1 MFDGMGTEI
10 ERMQK
15 VVLIKEVVRYL
26 AYAFLAF
33 LVAEFLR
40 FTASID
46 NSEAKFPE
54 LSLVEYA
61 QSFFLIVSGLISLR
75 FYLSKQRHF
84 HRHIFMLISA
94 LCAMA
99 FIREQDMHF
108 ETFVGDGTWP
118 IPVFAILAVVIYKIF
133 RIRKDLIAEI
143 VSYMKTR
150 SYGFFSAATITIF
163 IFSRMF
169 GRAVFWEAVMGD
181 QYFRSVKNVAE
192 ESLELYGYLLLM
204 IAVVELAIADK
215 QLKKIKKIPLTDH
228 SMEKP
233 QRQFAAAH

>member
-1 MFDGMGTEI
+1 MGTEI
-10 ERMQK
+10 EKKQK
-15 VVLIKEVVRYL
+15 NILIKEGVRYL

-33 LVAEFLR
+33 LVTEFLR
-40 FTASID
+40 WTASLD

-61 QSFFLIVSGLISLR
+61 QSFFLIVSGLISFR
-75 FYLSKQRHF
+75 FYLSKQLYF

-108 ETFVGDGTWP
+108 ETVIGDGTWP
-118 IPVFAILAVVIYKIF
+118 IPVFAILAVVMYKIF

-143 VSYMKTR
+143 ASFMKTR

-169 GRAVFWEAVMGD
+169 GRTVFWEAVMGD

-192 ESLELYGYLLLM
+192 ESLELYGYLLLI
-204 IAVVELAIADK
+204 IAVVELAIADL
-215 QLKKIKKIPLTDH
+215 QLKKIKKLPLKDYRI
-228 SMEKP
+228 EKP
-233 QRQFAAAH
+233 QRQFTTAQ